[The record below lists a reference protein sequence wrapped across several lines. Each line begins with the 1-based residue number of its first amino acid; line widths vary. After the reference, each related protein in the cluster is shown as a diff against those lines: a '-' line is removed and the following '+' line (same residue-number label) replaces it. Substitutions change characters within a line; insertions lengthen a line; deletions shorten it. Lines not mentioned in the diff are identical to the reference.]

1 MERRL
6 RCTRV
11 NDGLAPS
18 VKNYKERVKMK
29 KLLISSLMLGTMA
42 VFVPSAEAK
51 TSAAVN
57 PQVQVRVNQPRGRWN
72 NRRTRTVVRTR
83 ISYVGGYRYRVTYR
97 TTYFANG
104 RTSTQV
110 IRRVRLGRNW

>member
-1 MERRL
+1 
-6 RCTRV
+6 
-11 NDGLAPS
+11 
-18 VKNYKERVKMK
+18 MK
-29 KLLISSLMLGTMA
+29 KLLISSLMLGTIA

-51 TSAAVN
+51 TSATSAA
-57 PQVQVRVNQPRGRWN
+57 PDTQVQIRVNQPGRRWG

>member
-1 MERRL
+1 
-6 RCTRV
+6 
-11 NDGLAPS
+11 
-18 VKNYKERVKMK
+18 
-29 KLLISSLMLGTMA
+29 MLGAMA

-51 TSAAVN
+51 TAASPAVADQ
-57 PQVQVRVNQPRGRWN
+57 QVQIRVNQPGRRWNNRRTTWN

-83 ISYVGGYRYRVTYR
+83 VSNVGGYRYRVTYR

-104 RTSTQV
+104 RTRTQV